1 MSTKTQS
8 NWSLR
13 SVVLAPFIWAL
24 TRLLSQHTKRLF
36 YFASL
41 YASLIPLEALKSDV
55 MDKLN
60 DAMDLA
66 STADALMFPGFFSR
80 IVWGHHDVERLLDQG
95 TGDIISDQSMET
107 RADELVSLTSSWM
120 CSSWMCFGSMEE
132 MKQETMKFLRFVGQY
147 NATQPALV

>member
-1 MSTKTQS
+1 MSTITQS
-8 NWSLR
+8 HWSLR
-13 SVVLAPFIWAL
+13 KIVMAPFVWAL

-41 YASLIPLEALKSDV
+41 YASLIPLESLKSDV
-55 MDKLN
+55 MGKLN

-95 TGDIISDQSMET
+95 TGDIITTRTMEA
-107 RADELVSLTSSWM
+107 RADELVSLASNWM
-120 CSSWMCFGSMEE
+120 VFGSLDE
-132 MKQETMKFLRFVGQY
+132 MKNETIKFLRFVAQY
-147 NATQPALV
+147 DTSEPALG